1 MTPADRPGPGETL
14 AVGGAL
20 PGVMGW
26 PVPYGG
32 LRGRGSAWL
41 QCLPSRPKVKKLDHG
56 PDAVRVRAGVG
67 AGDSDFH
74 RTMRPDQDANRIIGN
89 FADFSTVCVQ
99 NEKIILHISGQNLNL
114 F

>member
-56 PDAVRVRAGVG
+56 PDAVRVRAGGWVLATRIFIG
-67 AGDSDFH
+67 QCVPI
-74 RTMRPDQDANRIIGN
+74 RTQTGLLG
-89 FADFSTVCVQ
+89 
-99 NEKIILHISGQNLNL
+99 ILQILALSVSKMKK
-114 F
+114 

>member
-1 MTPADRPGPGETL
+1 MA
-14 AVGGAL
+14 GAL
-20 PGVMGW
+20 RRPSGSRLGVAA
-26 PVPYGG
+26 VPSVEAKGEETGPRAGCSAGSGG
-32 LRGRGSAWL
+32 
-41 QCLPSRPKVKKLDHG
+41 
-56 PDAVRVRAGVG
+56 GVG